1 MFVASSISNSLHK
14 HFRFFAC
21 TPDYKSVI
29 ENHISLYST
38 LKQAVIIIFIF
49 IQTIFLCFF
58 FFIKFFIKI
67 PFSFQ
72 IINCLQYTTTNGN
85 DQERN
90 FRKTKT
96 ICVQTSNVQLEH
108 KCQISICF
116 LLFVLLPTE
125 KVALLSLTAM
135 TDRSHICIKIISA
148 EKFTRDEMSKICIRV
163 STSHQLKFPSKCFRN
178 LIVEQ
183 LPGAK

>member
-21 TPDYKSVI
+21 TSDYKSVI
-29 ENHISLYST
+29 EEPYL
-38 LKQAVIIIFIF
+38 FIF
-49 IQTIFLCFF
+49 NTLTSRDNYNLFIFRLFFFVFSF
-58 FFIKFFIKI
+58 FFIKTNFIGSF
-67 PFSFQ
+67 FSFKS
-72 IINCLQYTTTNGN
+72 YTTNGD

-108 KCQISICF
+108 KYQISICF
-116 LLFVLLPTE
+116 FLFVLLPTE
-125 KVALLSLTAM
+125 KVALLSLTEM

-148 EKFTRDEMSKICIRV
+148 ETFTRW
-163 STSHQLKFPSKCFRN
+163 N
-178 LIVEQ
+178 LH
-183 LPGAK
+183 